1 MVLIFQYQQKWNCIP
16 KLTIYP
22 VSILLLFVGAMT
34 MEEVPIMAGINLA
47 EKIKGIR
54 DQALDGRFLRNY

>member
-1 MVLIFQYQQKWNCIP
+1 
-16 KLTIYP
+16 
-22 VSILLLFVGAMT
+22 MT